1 MTVSL
6 VYPQQNMD
14 NLDYRYRSKQT
25 LVSAGTTNP
34 VLVFGTMR
42 DVNCAAYPAPG
53 STARFEYTISSS
65 TEVINE
71 TAVWFVWPAGNVSV
85 NTVDSLFS
93 NATAI
98 RGVTDGEATFEMSGV

>member
-1 MTVSL
+1 MTTL
-6 VYPQQNMD
+6 IMPQQDMD
-14 NLDYRYRSKQT
+14 NFDFRYRHKES
-25 LVSAGTTNP
+25 LVSAGQTNP
-34 VLVFGTMR
+34 ILIFNTMR

-53 STARFEYTISSS
+53 SVARFEYTVSSS
-65 TEVINE
+65 TEVIND
-71 TAVWFVWPAGNVSV
+71 TAVWFPWPAGDVSA